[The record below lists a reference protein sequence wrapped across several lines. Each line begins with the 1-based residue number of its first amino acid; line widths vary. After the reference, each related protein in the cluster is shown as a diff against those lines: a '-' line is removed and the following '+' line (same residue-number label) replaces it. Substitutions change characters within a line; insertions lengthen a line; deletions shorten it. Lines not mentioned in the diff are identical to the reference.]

1 MHLNIT
7 TVAGSTSL
15 DQELSNAKPPKVTIV
30 SRCTE
35 LFSTSPSQLF
45 SIILTI
51 IQATKYWQPHALRA
65 PVLVFTIAVCWSL
78 IALLEFLLWKSQR
91 DSGLIFAP
99 VINDLPLSDTF
110 LYLYFPTI
118 VAVIFSIY
126 WAWIDLDTKR
136 MEPYYQLSKENGAL
150 GKDSLL
156 LEYPFSFIPLAP
168 LKAFRD
174 R

>member
-1 MHLNIT
+1 MVRLAYASSVCT
-7 TVAGSTSL
+7 AERLLESK
-15 DQELSNAKPPKVTIV
+15 QWKPP
-30 SRCTE
+30 
-35 LFSTSPSQLF
+35 
-45 SIILTI
+45 
-51 IQATKYWQPHALRA
+51 ALRV
-65 PVLVFTIAVCWSL
+65 PVLIFTIAICWGL
-78 IALLEFLLWKSQR
+78 IALLEVLLHKSQR
-91 DSGLIFAP
+91 DNGVIFAP
-99 VINDLPLSDTF
+99 VINDLPLRTTF

-126 WAWIDLDTKR
+126 WAWIDLETKR

-156 LEYPFSFIPLAP
+156 LHYPFSFIPLAP

>member
-1 MHLNIT
+1 MHRAFWYT
-7 TVAGSTSL
+7 H
-15 DQELSNAKPPKVTIV
+15 
-30 SRCTE
+30 CTRT
-35 LFSTSPSQLF
+35 L

-51 IQATKYWQPHALRA
+51 SQVPKYWQPHALRA
-65 PVLVFTIAVCWSL
+65 PVLVFTIAICWSL
-78 IALLEFLLWKSQR
+78 IAVLEFLLSKSQR
-91 DSGLIFAP
+91 NNGLIFAP
-99 VINDLPLSDTF
+99 VINDLPLRDTF

-126 WAWIDLDTKR
+126 WSWIDLETKR

-156 LEYPFSFIPLAP
+156 LQYPFSFIPLAP
-168 LKAFRD
+168 LRAFRD